1 MKINP
6 FSIENSIE
14 EWNSTHYE
22 TICMVIVEGI
32 VSTDKIVENM
42 LWALCQTGLLN
53 DGDGFNFSRTG
64 NTIIIGKARNY
75 ISIDSG
81 DAVN

>member
-1 MKINP
+1 MKIYP
-6 FSIENSIE
+6 FNIEDSIE
-14 EWNSTHYE
+14 EWDATHYE
-22 TICMVIVEGI
+22 TICMVIVEGT
-32 VSTDKIVENM
+32 VSTDKIVQSM
-42 LWALCQTGLLN
+42 LWALCQTGLLG

-75 ISIDSG
+75 ISIDSS

>member
-6 FSIENSIE
+6 FNIEDSIE
-14 EWNSTHYE
+14 EWDAIHYE
-22 TICMVIVEGI
+22 TICMVIVEGT
-32 VSTDKIVENM
+32 VSTDKIVQSM
-42 LWALCQTGLLN
+42 LWALCQIKLLG

-75 ISIDSG
+75 ISIDSS